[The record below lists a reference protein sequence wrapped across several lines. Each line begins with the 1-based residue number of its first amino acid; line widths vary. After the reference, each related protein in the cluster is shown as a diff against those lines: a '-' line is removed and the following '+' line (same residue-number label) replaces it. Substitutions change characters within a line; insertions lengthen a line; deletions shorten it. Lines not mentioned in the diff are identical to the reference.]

1 MRQGGPILVY
11 SIYRSD
17 IVRFG
22 NLLARTLPD
31 VAIHCATSPEEAA
44 PHLAD
49 ACILYGW
56 GFPPEMLKNMPRL
69 RWVQKMGAGVDE
81 IIEHWPF
88 GPDVVLTR
96 TAGELIAPRMTE
108 YAVAAILDQ
117 SLHLATARAQQQQR
131 QWSYFEVGTIR
142 NLTVGIAGLGEI
154 GSVLAGAVVA
164 LGARVIGWR
173 RSERDCA
180 SANEVLAGNAA
191 LPRFLGG
198 SDVLVLVLPLT
209 RETKGLFGRDLFAC
223 CRRGTHIINIGRGGV
238 IDETALLDALD
249 KRRVSHATLDVFATE
264 PLAPDHPFW
273 AHPQVTVTSHIC
285 GPLVPEDVVPHFLAN
300 YAAFQSSRPM
310 KNVIDI
316 ARQY

>member
-11 SIYRSD
+11 SIYQSD
-17 IVRFG
+17 IARFG
-22 NLLARTLPD
+22 NLLARELPD
-31 VAIHCATSPEEAA
+31 VAIHCATSPAEAA

-69 RWVQKMGAGVDE
+69 CWVQKMGAGVDE

-108 YAVAAILDQ
+108 YALAAILDHN
-117 SLHLATARAQQQQR
+117 LHLATARSQQQQR
-131 QWSYFEVGTIR
+131 HWSYFEVGTIR
-142 NLTVGIAGLGEI
+142 NLAVGIAGLGEI
-154 GSVLAGAVVA
+154 GSALAGAVRA
-164 LGARVIGWR
+164 LGGRVIGWR
-173 RSERDCA
+173 RSERDCPFVDEA
-180 SANEVLAGNAA
+180 LAGKAA
-191 LPRFLGG
+191 LPRFVGG
-198 SDVLVLVLPLT
+198 CDVLMLVLPLT

-249 KRRVSHATLDVFATE
+249 SRIIGHATLDVFATE
-264 PLAPDHPFW
+264 PLAPDHAFW
-273 AHPQVTVTSHIC
+273 GHPHVTVTPHIC

-300 YAAFQSSRPM
+300 HAAFSSGRPLQ
-310 KNVIDI
+310 NVIDI

>member
-108 YAVAAILDQ
+108 
-117 SLHLATARAQQQQR
+117 
-131 QWSYFEVGTIR
+131 
-142 NLTVGIAGLGEI
+142 
-154 GSVLAGAVVA
+154 
-164 LGARVIGWR
+164 
-173 RSERDCA
+173 
-180 SANEVLAGNAA
+180 
-191 LPRFLGG
+191 
-198 SDVLVLVLPLT
+198 
-209 RETKGLFGRDLFAC
+209 
-223 CRRGTHIINIGRGGV
+223 
-238 IDETALLDALD
+238 
-249 KRRVSHATLDVFATE
+249 
-264 PLAPDHPFW
+264 
-273 AHPQVTVTSHIC
+273 
-285 GPLVPEDVVPHFLAN
+285 
-300 YAAFQSSRPM
+300 
-310 KNVIDI
+310 
-316 ARQY
+316 